1 VRTRITTLIRA
12 VGAMV
17 IGATLLVGI
26 SASPA
31 SADSG
36 CNNFGY
42 YCVKTQKFAD
52 NLTGADIG
60 LAPLAQTKYTNYT
73 DTPTKHKFTVQ
84 AGKEIAAQTSGDLT
98 FEGTIGIAKIEAAL
112 GLSTSL
118 TLTTTAAQEVEVE
131 KVLPGQ
137 TFYLECFGYYAKYE
151 VALYQRIPGPNNDVL
166 VGTRYFYPPV
176 QDTLYCRSRKK

>member
-1 VRTRITTLIRA
+1 MRIGINKLIRVAGA
-12 VGAMV
+12 VV
-17 IGATLLVGI
+17 LGATLLVGV

-36 CNNFGY
+36 CTNAAF
-42 YCVKTQKFAD
+42 YCIKTQKFAD

-60 LAPLAQTKYTNYT
+60 LAPIAQTKYTNYT

-84 AGKEIAAQTSGDLT
+84 AGKEIAAEVSGDLT
-98 FEGTIGIAKIEAAL
+98 FEGSVGIAKVETAL
-112 GLSTSL
+112 GLST
-118 TLTTTAAQEVEVE
+118 TLTRTTAAAQEVEVE
-131 KVLPGQ
+131 GVKPGQ

-151 VALYQRIPGPNNDVL
+151 VALYQRVPGPNNDVL
-166 VGTRYFYPPV
+166 VGARYFYPPV